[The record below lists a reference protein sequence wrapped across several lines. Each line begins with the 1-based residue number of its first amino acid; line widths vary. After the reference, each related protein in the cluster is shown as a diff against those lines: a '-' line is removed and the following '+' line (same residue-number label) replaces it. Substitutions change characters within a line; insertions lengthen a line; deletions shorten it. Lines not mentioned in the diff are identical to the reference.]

1 MEKRQDRHG
10 RQESDEQDTEQAR
23 RWWRKR
29 RMKEEGEGTR
39 AGLSPLTTGP
49 GLPSNP

>member
-1 MEKRQDRHG
+1 MEGRKVSVHDKQDV
-10 RQESDEQDTEQAR
+10 EQAR
-23 RWWRKR
+23 RWWRKEEEEEER
-29 RMKEEGEGTR
+29 EEGGGGTR